1 MHEYDPLADTW
12 TRRGDFPTV
21 RSHFEETVTVLDG
34 RILTAGG
41 FDGYSNYEDVLSY
54 APGPDCW
61 TELCRMPLT
70 LGGAA
75 AKAVGNVFVVAQGET
90 DGARGPETAT
100 RTTVLNSTPSTVL
113 AFSRPQLT
121 AQVAAGG
128 TATAPNLLWTLSGTA
143 SYVLSSL
150 PTWLAVAPG
159 TGSGQAGPLGQAID
173 FRVNAAG
180 LVPGTY
186 SAAVQAT
193 APGYAPTTTTLTL
206 TVTAPLATVA
216 RRAAGAVSVYPNP
229 AASHATVA
237 FYSLTAQVAHLEVH
251 SSHGQLVW
259 QGHCRAT
266 AGPLPATTVSS

>member
-1 MHEYDPLADTW
+1 M
-12 TRRGDFPTV
+12 
-21 RSHFEETVTVLDG
+21 
-34 RILTAGG
+34 
-41 FDGYSNYEDVLSY
+41 
-54 APGPDCW
+54 
-61 TELCRMPLT
+61 
-70 LGGAA
+70 
-75 AKAVGNVFVVAQGET
+75 
-90 DGARGPETAT
+90 
-100 RTTVLNSTPSTVL
+100 
-113 AFSRPQLT
+113 
-121 AQVAAGG
+121 
-128 TATAPNLLWTLSGTA
+128 
-143 SYVLSSL
+143 
-150 PTWLAVAPG
+150 
-159 TGSGQAGPLGQAID
+159 
-173 FRVNAAG
+173 NAAG

-266 AGPLPATTVSS
+266 AGDNRFELTTRPFAAGLYLLRVQLQEGISTARLLLAP